1 MKQNFGFINQVDKVN
16 CLPLREW
23 KLTFLALALRQSESL
38 KLWVAIS
45 LYREWWSYALGR
57 NMSSYRVGGS
67 RSLSSKVILNNA
79 NSITTIHQMDIILS
93 RSFYRDHFM
102 EIIL

>member
-1 MKQNFGFINQVDKVN
+1 MNMVYKAALIIKLMDKKGGQFLKKLWCCVGGVVKQNFGFINQVDKVN
-16 CLPLREW
+16 CLPLRDW

-57 NMSSYRVGGS
+57 NMATCKTR
-67 RSLSSKVILNNA
+67 IN
-79 NSITTIHQMDIILS
+79 
-93 RSFYRDHFM
+93 
-102 EIIL
+102 